1 MKLASDFRDLSNP
14 DDPCKSASAT
24 SEAASFSRGFAS
36 LLDPANF
43 MWHIRAK
50 ELVDIL
56 LLS

>member
-1 MKLASDFRDLSNP
+1 MKLASDFGDLSNP

-24 SEAASFSRGFAS
+24 SEAGSFLRGFAI

-43 MWHIRAK
+43 MWRIGAK